1 MSYCEN
7 CGAVIDERAL
17 VCENCGA
24 HISYRSADEQQGR
37 SYNEDIFLTIKNK
50 AWDFV
55 QTYVPQKLLTP
66 GDKTLFYAGFGCFG
80 ALALVYI
87 LCMFAFMADI
97 CLPIGLGSEAF
108 LSFVAGV
115 GSDSA
120 GASALW
126 ILVFLIIN
134 LVPVAFAVLAFFK
147 ADFRIYSLYAMAG
160 FIILTIFSF
169 FAWLI
174 SSPASML
181 EAITYYSSP
190 NKYAWYVLM
199 DSLSEAWY
207 LKIIL
212 SLGAAVGIGV
222 DVCKDSGIQLD

>member
-17 VCENCGA
+17 VCETCGA
-24 HISYRSADEQQGR
+24 HISYQSADEQQGR
-37 SYNEDIFLTIKNK
+37 TYNENIFFTLKNK
-50 AWDFV
+50 AWHLV

-66 GDKTLFYAGFGCFG
+66 GDKTLFFAGFGCFG

-108 LSFVAGV
+108 MSFVAGV

-120 GASALW
+120 GASSLW
-126 ILVFLIIN
+126 ILVFLIVN
-134 LVPVAFAVLAFFK
+134 LIPGIFAALAFLK
-147 ADFRIYSLYAMAG
+147 SDLRVYSLYALAG
-160 FIILTIFSF
+160 FVILTIFSF

-174 SSPASML
+174 SSPDSML

-199 DSLSEAWY
+199 DSLSEVWY

-212 SLGAAVGIGV
+212 AVAAAVGIGV
-222 DVCKDSGIQLD
+222 DFCKDSAIQLD